1 MGKGEQGDFIKH
13 THGVP
18 LTADGE
24 TTLQVGRAHEKVNRR
39 HKNVFKRVMLNLYVA
54 RKIYHFLR
62 YLNRTVCVS
71 CIWIRDYHTMGRE
84 AEGKKENYL
93 LEFSYHRMFQ
103 SQTFKFNLG
112 LCWGYN

>member
-24 TTLQVGRAHEKVNRR
+24 TTLQVGRAHKKVNRR

-84 AEGKKENYL
+84 AEGKKKIIY
-93 LEFSYHRMFQ
+93 
-103 SQTFKFNLG
+103 
-112 LCWGYN
+112 